1 MTFGY
6 IIKGVIGAL
15 ICGFI
20 CGGWYLLDEWI
31 ENISLRRWN
40 KKMDKQSKQNEE

>member
-1 MTFGY
+1 MTFRY
-6 IIKGVIGAL
+6 IIEGIVGAL

-20 CGGWYLLDEWI
+20 FGGWYLLGEWI
-31 ENISLRRWN
+31 ENISSRSWY